1 MVSLVFRLD
10 RVLQSKF
17 SLRKISRANQPPL
30 TTQKTVVDCSER
42 SILTG
47 MLLMT
52 TLSLSRLLL
61 TYPIISPEAIVVFRP
76 LFVWLLKVTLRLL
89 LILMMVVL
97 PLHQLI
103 QPVKSPPVLRPPLFV
118 PPATLMM

>member
-47 MLLMT
+47 ILLMT

-61 TYPIISPEAIVVFRP
+61 TYPIISPVPIVVFRP
-76 LFVWLLKVTLRLL
+76 LFVWLLRVTLRLL
-89 LILMMVVL
+89 LTYPIISPVPIVVF
-97 PLHQLI
+97 
-103 QPVKSPPVLRPPLFV
+103 R
-118 PPATLMM
+118 